1 MPRFMLNAYEEVYY
15 SAEIDAQDEDEAQ
28 ELFMEELGEY
38 HKFQTKHNFTLTE
51 VKKLK
56 ENQNAQN

>member
-1 MPRFMLNAYEEVYY
+1 MPKFKVKAYEEVYY
-15 SAEIDAQDEDEAQ
+15 EGEVEAEDQDEAQ
-28 ELFMEELGEY
+28 ELFMDELGEY

-56 ENQNAQN
+56 ENQNA

>member
-1 MPRFMLNAYEEVYY
+1 MLNAYEEVYY

-28 ELFMEELGEY
+28 ELFMDELGEY

-56 ENQNAQN
+56 ENQNA